1 MDWIPVCPEQLGGLP
16 TPRVAA
22 ALVGGDGFSV
32 LAGDAKV
39 VDKTGRDVSKEFI
52 LGAEQ
57 VLHIARARKIEL
69 AFLKSRSPS
78 CGVGAITGVTAALLI
93 RENITCVEF
102 G

>member
-1 MDWIPVCPEQLGGLP
+1 
-16 TPRVAA
+16 
-22 ALVGGDGFSV
+22 
-32 LAGDAKV
+32 
-39 VDKTGRDVSKEFI
+39 

-69 AFLKSRSPS
+69 AVLKSRSPS

-93 RENITCVEF
+93 RENIICVEF